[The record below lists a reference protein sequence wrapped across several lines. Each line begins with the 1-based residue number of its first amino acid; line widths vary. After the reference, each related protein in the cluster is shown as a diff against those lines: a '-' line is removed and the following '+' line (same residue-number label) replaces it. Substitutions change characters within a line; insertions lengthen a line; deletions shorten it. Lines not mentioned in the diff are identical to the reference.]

1 MDTARPD
8 FVSGLRDN
16 GLAVAESLLNRA
28 VASSP
33 GANEAVQTLSGKVL
47 EITLTGLDQVVYLAP
62 MGRRIQVLAEAP
74 DHPDVKLAGRIGE
87 FLRLAAAQGDAKQ
100 SALKDAAIT
109 IEGDA
114 MLAQQF
120 AAMMDT
126 LDVSPEALLE
136 RWIGATGA
144 AQVGEIGRALFG
156 FGKAQGSQLGAA
168 TLADWQDSSGKAV
181 MAEEL
186 DAWAKGVDQ
195 FAKQID
201 GVQARLARVEK
212 KLGA

>member
-1 MDTARPD
+1 MT
-8 FVSGLRDN
+8 LIDN
-16 GLAVAESLLNRA
+16 FFAVAESQLNRA
-28 VASSP
+28 IANSP
-33 GANEAVQTLSGKVL
+33 GAAEAVQTLTGKVL
-47 EITLTGLDQVVYLAP
+47 QITLTGLDQAVYLAP
-62 MGRRIQVLAEAP
+62 MGNRIQVLADAP

-100 SALKDAAIT
+100 SALNDAAIT

-120 AAMMDT
+120 AAMMEI
-126 LDVSPEALLE
+126 LNVSPEAALE

-156 FGKAQGSQLGAA
+156 LGKAQGSRLGAA
-168 TLADWQDSSGKAV
+168 TLANWQDANGKAV

-186 DAWAKGVDQ
+186 AAWSTGVDQ
-195 FAKQID
+195 FAKTVD
-201 GVQARLARVEK
+201 GLAARLKRFERK
-212 KLGA
+212 HN